1 MEYNNCKR
9 NKHTS
14 RKMSEYSFK
23 QTNKKEENLTNVFT
37 KSQRS
42 KTFANRQTGK
52 EI

>member
-23 QTNKKEENLTNVFT
+23 QTNKKEETLANVYT
-37 KSQRS
+37 KSQRN
-42 KTFANRQTGK
+42 KTFANRQTDE